1 MINLPFEKDIA
12 YKKHK
17 KSYLQQAVV
26 FLRFSEKQHAMQNEL
41 KLNEAWNAF
50 TQSNFS
56 LDGGNFEK
64 ENVISKADDSVDYV
78 FSKNFVAVRVPGK
91 NYVSFGDTLVPHVY
105 KMKKYL
111 KDVLNVETLSQYE
124 IRKWDAWQIQNSNDN
139 KNFETLIKTFF
150 LSDEF
155 LNYNEYVVDSIDL
168 VENEKLLKALRW
180 NDNGKKYEINSTMV
194 ENGAKNDLINLIL
207 YSNGVV
213 CENISL
219 DKLEDSLD
227 SLNLALYKMFDWS
240 ISKNSKDLMDK

>member
-1 MINLPFEKDIA
+1 MIDLPFEKDIP

-26 FLRFSEKQHAMQNEL
+26 FLRFSEGSRASQDTLVMNK
-41 KLNEAWNAF
+41 AWNAF

-56 LDGGNFEK
+56 LDGGVFK
-64 ENVISKADDSVDYV
+64 SENVISKVDNSVDYV
-78 FSKNFVAVRVPGK
+78 FAQNFAAVRIPGE

-105 KMKKYL
+105 KMKKFL
-111 KDVLNVETLSQYE
+111 KDVLNIGCLSQYE
-124 IRKWDAWQIQNSNDN
+124 IRKWDAWQIQNSNKND
-139 KNFETLIKTFF
+139 NFENLVKTFF

-155 LNYNEYVVDSIDL
+155 LNYNEYVVNAIDL
-168 VENEKLLKALRW
+168 VENEKLVKALRW
-180 NDNGKKYEINSTMV
+180 SDSGKKYEINSTMLG
-194 ENGAKNDLINLIL
+194 NGTKDDIVNLIL

-213 CENISL
+213 CENIPL